1 MTTGRPIEFDK
12 EKVLRSVTAQFW
24 SHGYEATSLHDILKV
39 TGLSKSSLYQSFGGK
54 HELFLMCLD
63 GFIAELKEQLLT
75 DLNNASTAME
85 FIESVLTAGAEEAR
99 KGTPKGC
106 LIMNTAVE
114 FAQNDPKISN
124 HVARGI
130 EGIKSVFLIA
140 LKRAQREG
148 AVSPSSNIEQLASFL
163 VSSTSGIKSMV
174 KGGAPE
180 KMAKDIVKVT
190 MQAIR

>member
-1 MTTGRPIEFDK
+1 M
-12 EKVLRSVTAQFW
+12 RSVTAQFW

-63 GFIAELKEQLLT
+63 GFITELKEQLLT
-75 DLNNASTAME
+75 NLNNSPSAMN
-85 FIESVLTAGAEEAR
+85 FIEGVLTAGAEEAR
-99 KGTPKGC
+99 KGTPPKGC

-114 FAQNDPKISN
+114 FAQNDPKISD
-124 HVARGI
+124 HVRRGI

-148 AVSPSSNIEQLASFL
+148 AVSTSSNVEQLASFL

-174 KGGAPE
+174 KGGASE

>member
-1 MTTGRPIEFDK
+1 
-12 EKVLRSVTAQFW
+12 
-24 SHGYEATSLHDILKV
+24 
-39 TGLSKSSLYQSFGGK
+39 
-54 HELFLMCLD
+54 MCLD

-190 MQAIR
+190 LQAIR